1 MKKVKRVLA
10 IAGVVILAA
19 LYVITFVA
27 AIFAAPEAK
36 DFFMASIVAT
46 IMIPILIYVYLVV
59 YRLVTGSRDKPEK
72 EEAQQDK

>member
-1 MKKVKRVLA
+1 MT
-10 IAGVVILAA
+10 GVVILAV

-27 AIFAAPEAK
+27 AILATPRAK

-59 YRLVTGSRDKPEK
+59 YRLVTGNGDKTEK